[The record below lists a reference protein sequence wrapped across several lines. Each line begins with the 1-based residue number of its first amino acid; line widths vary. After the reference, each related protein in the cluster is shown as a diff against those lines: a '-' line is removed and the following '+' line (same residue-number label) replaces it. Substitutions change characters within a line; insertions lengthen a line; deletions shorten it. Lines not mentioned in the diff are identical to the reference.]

1 MWNAACGMR
10 HKQVIQRNRSQRMRS
25 WVGGALVGVGT
36 VLLLLASK
44 SSSEARPALPGGELQ
59 IVDDHGNPSGVCPLQ
74 HTEME
79 ANISGYVS
87 RVRVRQTF
95 TNPLTTKIEAIYVF
109 PLPQEGAVDDMVM
122 MVGDRRIVGQIKP
135 RDEARALYEAAQTS
149 GHVASLLEQERP
161 NIFTQSVANI
171 EPGAQVVIE
180 ISYVETLAFVD
191 GTFEFV
197 FPMVVGPRFMPGS
210 PTGKQGTGWAPDT
223 SQVPDAS
230 RISPPVAPPG
240 TRAGHDIR
248 ITVHVDAG
256 TEIADIVSPLHA
268 VHVTQ
273 HRPGQATI
281 TLANQAVLANKDFI
295 LRYRTATHAVT
306 DTFLLHAD
314 ARGSFITLIL
324 QPPQRVLPEHARP
337 KEMIFVIDRSG
348 SMSGFPIEKA
358 KETMRLAIA
367 RMNPRDT
374 FNLLSFSGGTGRCFP
389 KPVPN
394 TPQNRATALQYL
406 ADLYGSGGTQMMPAI
421 LEALGGEHDSERV
434 RIVAFMTDGYIGNDF
449 AIIDAVRQHAGT
461 SRVFAFGIGNAVNR
475 FLLDGMAQAGRGAV
489 AYVTLQSQG
498 EDAAQRFQQ
507 RLHAPVLTDIT
518 VDWGTL
524 PVTEVY
530 PQRIPDLFS
539 QAPIMIHARLTGP
552 ATGTVVL
559 RGNTS
564 SGAFT
569 RHLHVHPSPVP
580 QRHDVLASLWARAKV
595 QALMWQDY
603 AALQQGTL
611 PEERRQEITTLG
623 MQYRLMTQF
632 TSFVAV
638 EEMTVSVAGEMVTI
652 AVPVDIPAG
661 VDYTGVFGQAV
672 AAANPPVPQPRRQ
685 SAAAPVNQTGMYT
698 PMAGS
703 KREMADEAWRQE
715 ANRSPEAKVAN
726 VLRELRQKVVD
737 TGKNGNLTVSSLR
750 VVDYQVDVMLY
761 LRDTTS
767 TTLSQLERLGF
778 VQTGESKAVRL
789 LIGRID
795 VRHLEELAKLDAV
808 IRITPVVG

>member
-1 MWNAACGMR
+1 
-10 HKQVIQRNRSQRMRS
+10 
-25 WVGGALVGVGT
+25 
-36 VLLLLASK
+36 
-44 SSSEARPALPGGELQ
+44 
-59 IVDDHGNPSGVCPLQ
+59 
-74 HTEME
+74 ME
-79 ANISGYVS
+79 ATISGYVS
-87 RVRVRQTF
+87 RVWVRQTF

-109 PLPQEGAVDDMVM
+109 PLPQDGAVDDMVM
-122 MVGDRRIVGQIKP
+122 IVGDRRIVGQIKP
-135 RDEARALYEAAQTS
+135 RDDARALYEAARTS
-149 GHVASLLEQERP
+149 GHVSSLLEQERP
-161 NIFTQSVANI
+161 NVFTQSVANI

-248 ITVHVDAG
+248 ITVHLDAG
-256 TEIADIVSPLHA
+256 TEIADLVSPLHA
-268 VHVTQ
+268 VHVTH

-295 LRYRTATHAVT
+295 LRYRTATHDVT
-306 DTFLLHAD
+306 DTFLLHTD
-314 ARGSFITLIL
+314 ARGSFMTLVL

-337 KEMIFVIDRSG
+337 KELIFVIDRSG

-358 KETMRLAIA
+358 KETMRLAIEQ
-367 RMNPRDT
+367 MNPRDT

-389 KPVPN
+389 KPLPN
-394 TPQNRATALQYL
+394 TPQNRTRALQYL

-421 LEALGGEHDSERV
+421 MEALGGEHDPERV

-489 AYVTLQSQG
+489 EYVTLQSQG
-498 EDAAQRFQQ
+498 EDAARRFHQ

-518 VDWGTL
+518 IDWGTL
-524 PVTEVY
+524 PVAEVY
-530 PQRIPDLFS
+530 PRRIPDLFS
-539 QAPIMIHARLTGP
+539 HTPIMIHARLTGP
-552 ATGTVVL
+552 AAGTVVL
-559 RGNTS
+559 RGNTG
-564 SGAFT
+564 SGPFA
-569 RHLHVHPSPVP
+569 RQMHVHASPLP
-580 QRHDVLASLWARAKV
+580 QQHDVLASLWARAKV
-595 QALMWQDY
+595 QALMFQDY
-603 AALQQGTL
+603 AALQQGTM
-611 PEERRQEITTLG
+611 PEERRQEITALG
-623 MQYRLMTQF
+623 VRYRLMTQF

-638 EEMTVSVAGEMVTI
+638 EEMTVSAAGEMVTI
-652 AVPVDIPAG
+652 AVPVDMPAG
-661 VDYTGVFGQAV
+661 VDYAGVFGQAV
-672 AAANPPVPQPRRQ
+672 ATTSPPVPQPRRRQ
-685 SAAAPVNQTGMYT
+685 SAAAPSSQTGMYT
-698 PMAGS
+698 LMAAP

-715 ANRSPEAKVAN
+715 ANLSPEAKLAN

-737 TGKNGNLTVSSLR
+737 AGQNGNFTVGSVR
-750 VVDYQVDVMLY
+750 VVDYKVDVILY
-761 LRDTTS
+761 LRDTS
-767 TTLSQLERLGF
+767 EATLSQLERLGF
-778 VQTGESKAVRL
+778 VPTAESKAVRL

-795 VRHLEELAKLDAV
+795 VRHLEALAKLDAV
-808 IRITPVVG
+808 LRITPVVG

>member
-1 MWNAACGMR
+1 
-10 HKQVIQRNRSQRMRS
+10 
-25 WVGGALVGVGT
+25 
-36 VLLLLASK
+36 
-44 SSSEARPALPGGELQ
+44 
-59 IVDDHGNPSGVCPLQ
+59 
-74 HTEME
+74 
-79 ANISGYVS
+79 
-87 RVRVRQTF
+87 
-95 TNPLTTKIEAIYVF
+95 
-109 PLPQEGAVDDMVM
+109 
-122 MVGDRRIVGQIKP
+122 
-135 RDEARALYEAAQTS
+135 
-149 GHVASLLEQERP
+149 
-161 NIFTQSVANI
+161 
-171 EPGAQVVIE
+171 
-180 ISYVETLAFVD
+180 
-191 GTFEFV
+191 
-197 FPMVVGPRFMPGS
+197 
-210 PTGKQGTGWAPDT
+210 
-223 SQVPDAS
+223 
-230 RISPPVAPPG
+230 
-240 TRAGHDIR
+240 
-248 ITVHVDAG
+248 VHVDAG

-268 VHVTQ
+268 VHITQ

-358 KETMRLAIA
+358 KETMRLAMA

-389 KPVPN
+389 RPVPN
-394 TPQNRATALQYL
+394 TPQHRATALQYL
-406 ADLYGSGGTQMMPAI
+406 ADLYGSGGTQMMPAV

-489 AYVTLQSQG
+489 EYVTLQSQG

-559 RGNTS
+559 RGNTI
-564 SGAFT
+564 SGAFA

-603 AALQQGTL
+603 AALQQETL

-623 MQYRLMTQF
+623 VQYRLMTQF

-661 VDYTGVFGQAV
+661 VDYAGVFGQAV

-737 TGKNGNLTVSSLR
+737 TGKKGNLAVGSLR